1 MYYLPLPIVF
11 TVAFTVTFLGPEG
24 VLTVFV
30 TGLDVDFDTALP
42 LTRSEKEGPLS
53 FFFAVEEEA
62 LGTDLVIFTGALGA
76 GLGAGLGADLLTFA
90 TGVAVGLGVTTSSLA
105 FPRPPTGLAEGRL
118 TLGAPALELGVDLVI
133 FTGGLATGLGG
144 AFGTAVPTLL
154 PEDGAVMFFLG
165 PAEVEGD
172 LTIALG
178 ALVLGLG
185 GAGVVCLAF
194 L

>member
-1 MYYLPLPIVF
+1 ME
-11 TVAFTVTFLGPEG
+11 TVLGA
-24 VLTVFV
+24 
-30 TGLDVDFDTALP
+30 GLGAGFDTALP
-42 LTRSEKEGPLS
+42 LTRSEKEGPLF
-53 FFFAVEEEA
+53 FFFADGEEA
-62 LGTDLVIFTGALGA
+62 LGA
-76 GLGAGLGADLLTFA
+76 
-90 TGVAVGLGVTTSSLA
+90 
-105 FPRPPTGLAEGRL
+105 
-118 TLGAPALELGVDLVI
+118 DLVI

-178 ALVLGLG
+178 AVVLGLG

>member
-1 MYYLPLPIVF
+1 MYYLRPSKAVLSFTTLGPLGVE
-11 TVAFTVTFLGPEG
+11 TVLMPVPPGIGFLGA
-24 VLTVFV
+24 
-30 TGLDVDFDTALP
+30 GLGAGFDTALP
-42 LTRSEKEGPLS
+42 LTRSEKEGPLF
-53 FFFAVEEEA
+53 FFFADGEEA
-62 LGTDLVIFTGALGA
+62 LGA
-76 GLGAGLGADLLTFA
+76 
-90 TGVAVGLGVTTSSLA
+90 
-105 FPRPPTGLAEGRL
+105 
-118 TLGAPALELGVDLVI
+118 DLVI

-178 ALVLGLG
+178 AVVLGLG